1 MLLVTSAAGQEF
13 RSVDVTRDGRL
24 TVDAREAVWVVPPR
38 GGAARTVLEVGA
50 AATNVRF
57 SPDASR
63 LLFQIGSGSHA
74 AIWMADSDGENL
86 VQLTDAAGGWDPVW
100 HPSGERIAY
109 ASGDV
114 AADLWEMDL
123 ATGLRWRL
131 TRSEAGDQSPSWSG
145 DGRHLV
151 FIRRETSG
159 WLLVLRRFGQADVV
173 LHRSPLP
180 LAAAAW
186 RPDGTLVTFLENLPD
201 AGRELKMVILS
212 NPPLVRVL
220 ADGEAFDRTPVRWQD
235 RQTFFYLAAGTV
247 RRRHFGDWTSSIVPV
262 HLPNDNFKPPPA
274 PRIASRE
281 LPEQTIAEPPLV
293 VRARRLFDGMG
304 RDYINDMDILIR
316 DGVIAEVSTQ
326 RDWPDYPLLDLGDV
340 TVLPGLIDA
349 YATLP
354 PSDPRPNGESS
365 RGSALLSWGITTI
378 VAEPVT
384 MPPSAITANADAPR
398 SRSWPEDTSSP
409 GPRVLPAA
417 SLADSADARQAA
429 FLVKGSITRDAE
441 PEAVIAATAAAD
453 RLRELQR
460 PLLAGDVYSA
470 TRLNTSIVLGR
481 GISEPTRVAATFFV
495 AGLADG
501 HTPGIDA
508 LWRTR
513 QAAGIE
519 PDQTT
524 SALNTSVPLPLGSI
538 AVAASA
544 DNPLPLG
551 LSLHAELMA
560 LRAAGV
566 ANHEVL
572 KAAGSNAARLL
583 GLDGKLGQVSVG
595 ARADLLLV
603 AGDPLN
609 KLEDL
614 TNVVGVVRD
623 GRFLS
628 LVGLLEARPPRSSGQ

>member
-38 GGAARTVLEVGA
+38 GGAARTVLDVGA
-50 AATNVRF
+50 PATNVRF

-86 VQLTDAAGGWDPVW
+86 VQLTDEAGGWDPVW

-131 TRSEAGDQSPSWSG
+131 TRSEAGDQSPSWSR
-145 DGRHLV
+145 DGRHLI
-151 FIRRETSG
+151 FIRREPSG
-159 WLLVLRRFGQADVV
+159 WQLVLRRFGKADAV
-173 LHRSPLP
+173 LHRSALP

-186 RPDGTLVTFLENLPD
+186 RPDGTLVTFLEDLPV

-212 NPPLVRVL
+212 EPPLVRVL

-235 RQTFFYLAAGTV
+235 RQTFFYLAAGSV

-281 LPEQTIAEPPLV
+281 LPEQVVAEPPLV

-304 RDYINDMDILIR
+304 RDYINNMDILIR
-316 DGVIAEVSTQ
+316 DGMIAEVSTQ
-326 RDWPDYPLLDLGDV
+326 RDWGAYPVLDLGDV

-349 YATLP
+349 YAVLP
-354 PSDPRPNGESS
+354 PSDPRPDGESR

-378 VAEPVT
+378 VTQPVT
-384 MPPSAITANADAPR
+384 MMPSANTDAPR
-398 SRSWPEDTSSP
+398 SQTWPDDDSSP

-417 SLADSADARQAA
+417 TLADPADAQQAA
-429 FLVKGSITRDAE
+429 FLVKGSIARDAE
-441 PEAVIAATAAAD
+441 PETVIAATAAAN

-460 PLLAGDVYSA
+460 PLLAGDAYSA
-470 TRLNTSIVLGR
+470 TRFDTSVVLGR
-481 GISEPTRVAATFFV
+481 GIREPTRVATTFFV

-501 HTPGIDA
+501 HTPGVDA

-513 QAAGIE
+513 QAAGTP

-524 SALNTSVPLPLGSI
+524 SARNPSIPLPLGSI

-583 GLDGKLGQVSVG
+583 GLNGKLGQVSVG

-609 KLEDL
+609 ELEDL

-628 LVGLLEARPPRSSGQ
+628 LVGLLETRPPRSSGR